1 MVKDSG
7 VVTPVGQV
15 LSLAWELPHAMGKAK
30 KKKEKERK
38 KSIQRSWTHVWSK

>member
-7 VVTPVGQV
+7 VVTTVDQV

-30 KKKEKERK
+30 KKKSKKERK
-38 KSIQRSWTHVWSK
+38 VFRGA